1 MLEGEG
7 FVSAYC
13 ALTWRVAVADDELL
27 VVLFCWLVVHYNCIR
42 PLSFRL
48 SVFFSVLF
56 TKFKCHKVP
65 DKRTRAGHGD
75 HHHQR
80 RVRLGAGELLV
91 YVIKAVTVKL

>member
-27 VVLFCWLVVHYNCIR
+27 LVLFCWLVVHYNCIR

-48 SVFFSVLF
+48 SVFFPFSSLNSSAI
-56 TKFKCHKVP
+56 KCLTNA
-65 DKRTRAGHGD
+65 RG
-75 HHHQR
+75 
-80 RVRLGAGELLV
+80 LGT
-91 YVIKAVTVKL
+91 VIIITNAESGWVQVSY